1 LIFVV
6 QSYQLSRR
14 TVLSKFAALK
24 GENRHDLTAKR
35 KKSLSEKIQKISGAK
50 RPSFYPIVTSR
61 FYKKLASYYLGYSV
75 YKHKFSIVQAY
86 NTPMFVE
93 PLIKASAFKIRRRFL
108 SSSKK
113 VFFKHFKKRKLHS
126 NRILTHN
133 KIWQK
138 RFFRKFQKQ
147 FFPYA
152 TKIFSKY
159 KRILKR
165 KSHFTGYRQ
174 FIVKNKF
181 LFSAAQP
188 ALMVFLKRFFI
199 GATFNFCL
207 YLIENRYC
215 IVNGVCITDPWFFI
229 MPYSIINFDC
239 LPTTYIFS
247 FILMA
252 RFLKKRFKNTITKIK
267 LKAYSPLA
275 GTEVNFKTGEIFFL
289 DNAAAEGSPFSFL
302 LAKQSMDALVLQWV
316 FQKQRKFGFKG

>member
-1 LIFVV
+1 LN
-6 QSYQLSRR
+6 
-14 TVLSKFAALK
+14 A
-24 GENRHDLTAKR
+24 
-35 KKSLSEKIQKISGAK
+35 KIQKINGVK
-50 RPSFYPIVTSR
+50 LPSFYPIVTSD
-61 FYKKLASYYLGYSV
+61 FYKKLESYYKGYNV
-75 YKHKFSIVQAY
+75 FKHKFSIVQAR
-86 NTPMFVE
+86 NTPMFVK
-93 PLIKASAFKIRRRFL
+93 PLIKASAFKIHKRFL
-108 SSSKK
+108 SISKK

-152 TKIFSKY
+152 SKIFSKY
-159 KRILKR
+159 KRILKK

-174 FIVKNKF
+174 YIVKNNF
-181 LFSAAQP
+181 LFSATQP
-188 ALMVFLKRFFI
+188 ALMIFLKRFFI

-215 IVNGVCITDPWFFI
+215 IVNGVCITDPWFFVA
-229 MPYSIINFDC
+229 PNSIISFGC
-239 LPTTYIFS
+239 LPTNYIFS

-252 RFLKKRFKNTITKIK
+252 RFLKKRFKNVISKIK

-275 GTEVNFKTGEIFFL
+275 GSEVNFKTGEVFFL
-289 DNAAAEGSPFSFL
+289 KNALIEGSPFSFL
-302 LAKQSMDALVLQWV
+302 LAKQSLDALVLQWV